1 MVNPSEQK
9 YARLKMI
16 DEIFQKTESKM
27 KTAIESFSNELNKIR
42 TGKASAAILDG
53 IKVNYYGSIVPLNQ
67 AANVS
72 VPEARLITIQPWDKS
87 MIGEIE
93 KTIQKS
99 DLGLTPMSDG
109 HIIRLPIPPLT
120 EERRLELVKQTK
132 RLGEEIKISVR
143 NSRRDA
149 NDEIKKAEKDSDI
162 SEDDSRRGHKKIQE
176 LTDKFVKVVDDILKN
191 KETEIMEI

>member
-1 MVNPSEQK
+1 MNPSEQE

-27 KTAIESFSNELNKIR
+27 KTAIESFRNELNKIR
-42 TGKASAAILDG
+42 TGKASAVILDG

-67 AANVS
+67 AASVS

-87 MIGEIE
+87 MISEIE

-149 NDEIKKAEKDSDI
+149 NDEVKKAEKDSDI
-162 SEDDSRRGHKKIQE
+162 SEDDSHRGQKKIQE
-176 LTDKFVKVVDDILKN
+176 LTDKFVNVVDDILKD
-191 KETEIMEI
+191 KEKEIMEI

>member
-1 MVNPSEQK
+1 
-9 YARLKMI
+9 MI
-16 DEIFQKTESKM
+16 DEIFQKTEVKM
-27 KTAIESFSNELNKIR
+27 KTAIESFRSELNRIR

-87 MIGEIE
+87 MISETE

-109 HIIRLPIPPLT
+109 HIIRLPIPSLT

-132 RLGEEIKISVR
+132 RLGEEIKISIR

-149 NDEIKKAEKDSDI
+149 NDEIKKAEKDSDV
-162 SEDDSRRGHKKIQE
+162 SEDDSHRGQKKIQE
-176 LTDKFVKVVDDILKN
+176 LTDKFVNVVDDILKN
-191 KETEIMEI
+191 KEKEIMEI

>member
-1 MVNPSEQK
+1 MVNPSEQE

-27 KTAIESFSNELNKIR
+27 KTAIESFRNELNKIR
-42 TGKASAAILDG
+42 TGKASAVILDG

-67 AANVS
+67 AASVS

-87 MIGEIE
+87 MISEIE

-149 NDEIKKAEKDSDI
+149 NDEVKKAEKDSDI
-162 SEDDSRRGHKKIQE
+162 SEDDSHRGQKKIQE
-176 LTDKFVKVVDDILKN
+176 LTDKFVNVVDDILKD
-191 KETEIMEI
+191 KEKEIMEI

>member
-1 MVNPSEQK
+1 MVNPSGQK

-16 DEIFQKTESKM
+16 DAIFKKTELKM
-27 KTAIESFSNELNKIR
+27 KTAIESFRNDLNKIR

-53 IKVNYYGSIVPLNQ
+53 IKINYYGSIVPLNQ
-67 AANVS
+67 AASVS

-87 MIGEIE
+87 MISEIE

-149 NDEIKKAEKDSDI
+149 NDEVKKAEKDSDV
-162 SEDDSRRGHKKIQE
+162 SEDDSHRGHKKIQE
-176 LTDKFVKVVDDILKN
+176 LTDKFVNVVDNILKD
-191 KETEIMEI
+191 KEKEIMEI

>member
-1 MVNPSEQK
+1 
-9 YARLKMI
+9 MI
-16 DEIFQKTESKM
+16 DEIYQKTESKM
-27 KTAIESFSNELNKIR
+27 KTAIESFRSELNRIR

-87 MIGEIE
+87 MISEIE

-109 HIIRLPIPPLT
+109 HIIRLPIPSLT

-132 RLGEEIKISVR
+132 RLGEEIKISIR

-149 NDEIKKAEKDSDI
+149 NDEIKKAEKDSDV
-162 SEDDSRRGHKKIQE
+162 SEDDSHRGQKKIQE
-176 LTDKFVKVVDDILKN
+176 LTDKFVNVVDDILKN
-191 KETEIMEI
+191 KEKEIMEI